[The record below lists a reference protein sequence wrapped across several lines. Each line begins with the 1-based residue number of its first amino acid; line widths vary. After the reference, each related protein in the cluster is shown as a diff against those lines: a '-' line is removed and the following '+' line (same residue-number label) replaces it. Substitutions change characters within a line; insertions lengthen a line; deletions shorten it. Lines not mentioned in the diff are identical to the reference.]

1 MDKAEL
7 DKIMGLYKSHLQ
19 VKKLLAPDTIS
30 LYLSSIKMFVS
41 FCEKFHKKLAIPDKW
56 LIKNLGVREIE
67 AFMQHQMNVLNWKR
81 STMVTCISGIKIFY
95 QYLAES
101 ENVKNPIQHFKLPR
115 DINDIGQRS
124 IEICKINQL
133 FELSFE
139 NSLQGHQQRLL
150 LEFIYGLGMSLAKIT
165 KIRSAIPELDEG
177 QVRIYFQD
185 SKYRDVPF
193 SPVSIKV
200 LKSYLKLIDNIDG
213 DQSFWINNK
222 GRILT
227 AAQLQNILNKYFVQ
241 HKLPPIS
248 ANELRDL
255 SVQHFSGK
263 GADIRSLQAL
273 RHVKQLRRLQ
283 SLKDSSFVD
292 LQKKIRQKHLR
303 NQTSN
308 KEQL

>member
-1 MDKAEL
+1 MDKAKL

-19 VKKLLAPDTIS
+19 VKKLLTPDTIS
-30 LYLSSIKMFVS
+30 IYLNSIKLFVS
-41 FCEKFHKKLAIPDKW
+41 FCSKFHKNLSIPDKW
-56 LIKNLGVREIE
+56 LIENLGVREIE
-67 AFMQHQMNVLNWKR
+67 AFIQHQMNVLSWKR
-81 STMVTCISGIKIFY
+81 STMVTCISSIKIFY
-95 QYLAES
+95 QFMAES
-101 ENVKNPIQHFKLPR
+101 ENIKNPIQHFKLQR
-115 DINDIGQRS
+115 DINEIGNQS
-124 IEICKINQL
+124 IEISKINKL

-139 NSLQGHQQRLL
+139 DSLQGHQQRLL

-177 QVRIYFQD
+177 QVRLYFQD

-193 SPVSIKV
+193 SPVSIKI
-200 LKSYLKLIDNIDG
+200 LKSYLKVIDNIGG
-213 DQSFWINNK
+213 DQSFWIDNK

-227 AAQLQNILNKYFVQ
+227 VAQLQNTLNKYFVQ
-241 HKLPPIS
+241 HKLPQIS

-263 GADIRSLQAL
+263 GADVRSLQAL

-283 SLKDSSFVD
+283 SLKDTSFGD

-308 KEQL
+308 K

>member
-1 MDKAEL
+1 MEKAEL
-7 DKIMGLYKSHLQ
+7 DKIMVLYKSHLQ

-30 LYLSSIKMFVS
+30 LYLSSIKIFVS

-56 LIKNLGVREIE
+56 LIENLGVREIE
-67 AFMQHQMNVLNWKR
+67 AFMQHQMNVMNWKR
-81 STMVTCISGIKIFY
+81 STLVTCISGIKIFY
-95 QYLAES
+95 QFLAES

-115 DINDIGQRS
+115 DINEIGQRS
-124 IEICKINQL
+124 IDISKINLL
-133 FELSFE
+133 FELAFE
-139 NSLQGHQQRLL
+139 DSLHGHQQRLL
-150 LEFIYGLGMSLAKIT
+150 LEFIYGLGMSLSKII
-165 KIRSAIPELDEG
+165 KIRSAVPELDEG
-177 QVRIYFQD
+177 QVRIYFHN
-185 SKYRDVPF
+185 SKYRDLPF
-193 SPVSIKV
+193 SPVSINV
-200 LKSYLKLIDNIDG
+200 LRSYLKLIDNIDG

-222 GRILT
+222 GRIMN
-227 AAQLQNILNKYFVQ
+227 AGQLQNMLNKYFVQ

-263 GADIRSLQAL
+263 GADVRSLQEL

-283 SLKDSSFVD
+283 SLKDSSFED

-308 KEQL
+308 KEQN

>member
-41 FCEKFHKKLAIPDKW
+41 FCENFHKKLAIPDKW

-81 STMVTCISGIKIFY
+81 STMVTCISSIKIFY
-95 QYLAES
+95 QFLAES

-227 AAQLQNILNKYFVQ
+227 VAQLQNILNKYFVQ

>member
-7 DKIMGLYKSHLQ
+7 DKIMGLYKTHLQ
-19 VKKLLAPDTIS
+19 VKKMLAPDTIK
-30 LYLSSIKMFVS
+30 LYLNSINMFVS
-41 FCEKFHKKLAIPDKW
+41 FCSKFHKKLAIPDKW

-81 STMVTCISGIKIFY
+81 STMVTCISSIKIFY
-95 QYLAES
+95 QFLAES

-124 IEICKINQL
+124 IEICKISQL

-150 LEFIYGLGMSLAKIT
+150 LEFIYGLGMSLAKII
-165 KIRSAIPELDEG
+165 KIRSAIPELDQG
-177 QVRIYFQD
+177 QIRLYFQD

>member
-41 FCEKFHKKLAIPDKW
+41 FCEKFNKKLAIPDKW
-56 LIKNLGVREIE
+56 LIENLGVREIE
-67 AFMQHQMNVLNWKR
+67 AFMQHQMNVLNWEK

-101 ENVKNPIQHFKLPR
+101 QNIKNPIQHFKLPR
-115 DINDIGQRS
+115 DINCLGQRS
-124 IEICKINQL
+124 IEISKINQL

-139 NSLQGHQQRLL
+139 DSLQGHQQRLL
-150 LEFIYGLGMSLAKIT
+150 LEFIYGLGMSLAKII

-177 QVRIYFQD
+177 QVRLYFQD

-213 DQSFWINNK
+213 VQSFWINNK
-222 GRILT
+222 GSILT
-227 AAQLQNILNKYFVQ
+227 VSQLQNMLIKYFVQ

-263 GADIRSLQAL
+263 GADVRSLQAL

-283 SLKDSSFVD
+283 SLKDSSFGD

-303 NQTSN
+303 NKTSN
-308 KEQL
+308 K

>member
-19 VKKLLAPDTIS
+19 VKKMLAPDTIS

-41 FCEKFHKKLAIPDKW
+41 FCEKFHKKLVIPDKW
-56 LIKNLGVREIE
+56 FIENLGVREIE

-95 QYLAES
+95 QYLSEL
-101 ENVKNPIQHFKLPR
+101 ENVKNPIQHFKLSR
-115 DINDIGQRS
+115 NINEIGHLNIDIS
-124 IEICKINQL
+124 KINQL

-139 NSLQGHQQRLL
+139 DSLQGHQQRLL
-150 LEFIYGLGMSLAKIT
+150 LEFIYGLGMSLAKII

-177 QVRIYFQD
+177 QVRLYFHD

-213 DQSFWINNK
+213 DQSLWINYK

-227 AAQLQNILNKYFVQ
+227 SAQLQNMLNKYFAH

-263 GADIRSLQAL
+263 GADVRSLQAL

-283 SLKDSSFVD
+283 SLKDSSFGD
-292 LQKKIRQKHLR
+292 LQKKIRLKHLR

-308 KEQL
+308 K

>member
-41 FCEKFHKKLAIPDKW
+41 FCDKFHKKLVIQDKW
-56 LIKNLGVREIE
+56 LIENLGVREIE
-67 AFMQHQMNVLNWKR
+67 AFIQYQMNVLNWKR

-95 QYLAES
+95 QYLSES

-115 DINDIGQRS
+115 DINDIGHRS
-124 IEICKINQL
+124 IEISKINQL

-139 NSLQGHQQRLL
+139 DSLQGHQQRLL
-150 LEFIYGLGMSLAKIT
+150 LEFIYGLGMSLAKII

-177 QVRIYFQD
+177 QIRLYFQD

-193 SPVSIKV
+193 SPVSINV
-200 LKSYLKLIDNIDG
+200 MKSYLKLIDNIDR

-222 GRILT
+222 GKILT
-227 AAQLQNILNKYFVQ
+227 TAQLQNMLNRYFVQ

-263 GADIRSLQAL
+263 GADVRSLQAL
-273 RHVKQLRRLQ
+273 RHVKQIRRLQ
-283 SLKDSSFVD
+283 SLKDSSFGD
-292 LQKKIRQKHLR
+292 LQKKFRQKHLR
-303 NQTSN
+303 NQTPN

>member
-1 MDKAEL
+1 MDKAKL

-19 VKKLLAPDTIS
+19 VKKLLTPGTIS
-30 LYLSSIKMFVS
+30 LYLNSIKLFVS
-41 FCEKFHKKLAIPDKW
+41 FCSKFHKNLSIPDKW
-56 LIKNLGVREIE
+56 LIENLGVREIE
-67 AFMQHQMNVLNWKR
+67 AFIQHQMNVLSWKR
-81 STMVTCISGIKIFY
+81 STMVTCISSIKIFY
-95 QYLAES
+95 QFMAES
-101 ENVKNPIQHFKLPR
+101 ENIKNPIQHFKLPR
-115 DINDIGQRS
+115 DINEIGHQS
-124 IEICKINQL
+124 IEISKINKL

-139 NSLQGHQQRLL
+139 DSLQGHQQRLL

-177 QVRIYFQD
+177 QVRLYFQD

-193 SPVSIKV
+193 SPVSIKI
-200 LKSYLKLIDNIDG
+200 LKSYLKVIDNIGG
-213 DQSFWINNK
+213 DQSFWIDNK
-222 GRILT
+222 GRILSI
-227 AAQLQNILNKYFVQ
+227 AQLQNTLNKYFVQ
-241 HKLPPIS
+241 HKLPQIS

-263 GADIRSLQAL
+263 GADVRSLQAL

-283 SLKDSSFVD
+283 SLKDTSFGD

-308 KEQL
+308 K

>member
-1 MDKAEL
+1 
-7 DKIMGLYKSHLQ
+7 
-19 VKKLLAPDTIS
+19 
-30 LYLSSIKMFVS
+30 
-41 FCEKFHKKLAIPDKW
+41 
-56 LIKNLGVREIE
+56 
-67 AFMQHQMNVLNWKR
+67 
-81 STMVTCISGIKIFY
+81 MVTCISGIKNFY
-95 QYLAES
+95 QFLAES
-101 ENVKNPIQHFKLPR
+101 ENVKNPIQHFRLPR
-115 DINDIGQRS
+115 DINEIGPRS
-124 IEICKINQL
+124 IEISKINQL

-139 NSLQGHQQRLL
+139 DSLQGHQQRLL
-150 LEFIYGLGMSLAKIT
+150 LDFIYGLGMSLSKII
-165 KIRSAIPELDEG
+165 KIRSAVPELDDG
-177 QVRIYFQD
+177 QVRLYFQD

-200 LKSYLKLIDNIDG
+200 LKSYLKLIDNIDF

-227 AAQLQNILNKYFVQ
+227 AAQLQNMLNKHFVQ

-263 GADIRSLQAL
+263 GADVRSLQAL

-283 SLKDSSFVD
+283 SLKGSSFGD

-308 KEQL
+308 K

>member
-7 DKIMGLYKSHLQ
+7 DKIMVLYKSHLQ

-56 LIKNLGVREIE
+56 LIENLGVREIE

-115 DINDIGQRS
+115 DINEIGHRS
-124 IEICKINQL
+124 IEISKINQL

-139 NSLQGHQQRLL
+139 DSLQGHQQRLL
-150 LEFIYGLGMSLAKIT
+150 LEFIYGLGMSLAKII
-165 KIRSAIPELDEG
+165 KIRSAIPELDKG
-177 QVRIYFQD
+177 QVRLYFQD

-193 SPVSIKV
+193 SPVSINV
-200 LKSYLKLIDNIDG
+200 MKSYLKLIDNIDR
-213 DQSFWINNK
+213 DQSLWINNK
-222 GRILT
+222 GKILT
-227 AAQLQNILNKYFVQ
+227 TAQLQNMLNRYFVQ

-263 GADIRSLQAL
+263 GADVRSLQAL

-283 SLKDSSFVD
+283 SLKDSSFGD
-292 LQKKIRQKHLR
+292 LQKKFRQKHLR

>member
-7 DKIMGLYKSHLQ
+7 DKIMVLYKSHLQ

-30 LYLSSIKMFVS
+30 LYLSSIKMFIS
-41 FCEKFHKKLAIPDKW
+41 FCDKFHKKLAIPDKW
-56 LIKNLGVREIE
+56 LIENLGVREIE

-95 QYLAES
+95 QFLAES

-115 DINDIGQRS
+115 DINEIGHRS
-124 IEICKINQL
+124 IEISKVNQL

-139 NSLQGHQQRLL
+139 DSLQGHQQRLL
-150 LEFIYGLGMSLAKIT
+150 LEFIYGLGMSLAKII
-165 KIRSAIPELDEG
+165 KIRSAIPELDQG
-177 QVRIYFQD
+177 QIRLYFQD

-193 SPVSIKV
+193 SPVSINV
-200 LKSYLKLIDNIDG
+200 MKSYLKLIDNIDR
-213 DQSFWINNK
+213 DQSLWINNK
-222 GRILT
+222 GKILT
-227 AAQLQNILNKYFVQ
+227 TAQLQNMLNRYFVQ

-263 GADIRSLQAL
+263 GADVRSLQTL

-283 SLKDSSFVD
+283 SLKDSSFGD
-292 LQKKIRQKHLR
+292 LQIKIRQKHLR

-308 KEQL
+308 K

>member
-1 MDKAEL
+1 MDKAKL

-19 VKKLLAPDTIS
+19 VKKLLTPDTIS
-30 LYLSSIKMFVS
+30 LYLNSIKMFVS
-41 FCEKFHKKLAIPDKW
+41 FCSKFHKNLSIPDKW
-56 LIKNLGVREIE
+56 LIENLGVREIE
-67 AFMQHQMNVLNWKR
+67 AFIQHQMNVLSWKR
-81 STMVTCISGIKIFY
+81 STMVTCISSIKIFY
-95 QYLAES
+95 QFMAES
-101 ENVKNPIQHFKLPR
+101 ENIKNPIQHFKLPR
-115 DINDIGQRS
+115 DINEIGHQS
-124 IEICKINQL
+124 IEISKINKL

-139 NSLQGHQQRLL
+139 DSLQGHQQRLL
-150 LEFIYGLGMSLAKIT
+150 LEFIYGLGMSIAKIT

-177 QVRIYFQD
+177 QVRLYFQD

-200 LKSYLKLIDNIDG
+200 LKSYLKVIDNIGG
-213 DQSFWINNK
+213 DQSFWIDNK

-227 AAQLQNILNKYFVQ
+227 VAQLQNTLNKYFVQ
-241 HKLPPIS
+241 HKLPQIS

-263 GADIRSLQAL
+263 GADVRSLQAL
-273 RHVKQLRRLQ
+273 RDMKQLRRLQ
-283 SLKDSSFVD
+283 SLKDTSFGD

-308 KEQL
+308 K

>member
-19 VKKLLAPDTIS
+19 VKKLLASDTII

-41 FCEKFHKKLAIPDKW
+41 FCEKFHKKLAIQDKW
-56 LIKNLGVREIE
+56 LIENLGVREIE
-67 AFMQHQMNVLNWKR
+67 AFMQHQMNILNWKT
-81 STMVTCISGIKIFY
+81 STMVTCISGIKNFY
-95 QYLAES
+95 QFLTES

-115 DINDIGQRS
+115 DINEIGHRS
-124 IEICKINQL
+124 IEISKINQL

-139 NSLQGHQQRLL
+139 DSLQGHQQRLL
-150 LEFIYGLGMSLAKIT
+150 LEFIYGLGMSLAKFY

-177 QVRIYFQD
+177 QVRLYFQD

-193 SPVSIKV
+193 SPVSINV
-200 LKSYLKLIDNIDG
+200 MKSYLKLIDNIDG
-213 DQSFWINNK
+213 DQSFWMNNK

-227 AAQLQNILNKYFVQ
+227 AVQLQNMLNKYFVQ
-241 HKLPPIS
+241 HKLPPVS

-263 GADIRSLQAL
+263 GADVRSLQAL

-283 SLKDSSFVD
+283 SLKETSFGD
-292 LQKKIRQKHLR
+292 LQNKFRQKHLR
-303 NQTSN
+303 NLTSN
-308 KEQL
+308 KE

>member
-1 MDKAEL
+1 MDKAKL

-30 LYLSSIKMFVS
+30 LYLSSIRTFVS
-41 FCEKFHKKLAIPDKW
+41 FCSKFNKNLSIPDKW
-56 LIKNLGVREIE
+56 LIENLGVREIE
-67 AFMQHQMNVLNWKR
+67 AFIQHQMNVMNWKR

-95 QYLAES
+95 QFLAES
-101 ENVKNPIQHFKLPR
+101 ENIKNPIQHFKLPR
-115 DINDIGQRS
+115 DINEIGYRS
-124 IEICKINQL
+124 IEISKINKL
-133 FELSFE
+133 FELSFDD
-139 NSLQGHQQRLL
+139 SLQGYQQRLL
-150 LEFIYGLGMSLAKIT
+150 LEFIYGLGMSLAKII

-177 QVRIYFQD
+177 QVRLYFQN

-193 SPVSIKV
+193 SPVSLKV
-200 LKSYLKLIDNIDG
+200 LKSYLKVIDNIGG

-227 AAQLQNILNKYFVQ
+227 AAQLQKQLNKYFTQ
-241 HKLPPIS
+241 HKLPQIS

-263 GADIRSLQAL
+263 GADVRSLQAL

-283 SLKDSSFVD
+283 SLKQTCFGD
-292 LQKKIRQKHLR
+292 LQKKLRLKHLR
-303 NQTSN
+303 NQTSK
-308 KEQL
+308 KELL

>member
-19 VKKLLAPDTIS
+19 VKKLLAPDTII

-41 FCEKFHKKLAIPDKW
+41 FCEKFHKKLVIPDKW
-56 LIKNLGVREIE
+56 FIENLGIREIE

-95 QYLAES
+95 QYLSEL

-115 DINDIGQRS
+115 NINEIGHLNIDIS
-124 IEICKINQL
+124 KINQL

-139 NSLQGHQQRLL
+139 DSLQGHQQRLL
-150 LEFIYGLGMSLAKIT
+150 LEFIYGLGMSLAKII

-177 QVRIYFQD
+177 QVRLYFHD

-200 LKSYLKLIDNIDG
+200 LKTYLKLIDNIDG
-213 DQSFWINNK
+213 DKSLWINKN

-227 AAQLQNILNKYFVQ
+227 SAQLQNMLNKYFAH

-263 GADIRSLQAL
+263 GADVRSLQAL

-283 SLKDSSFVD
+283 SLKDSSFGD
-292 LQKKIRQKHLR
+292 LQKKFRLKHLR

-308 KEQL
+308 K

>member
-7 DKIMGLYKSHLQ
+7 DKIMVLYKSHLQ

-30 LYLSSIKMFVS
+30 LYLSSIKMFLC
-41 FCEKFHKKLAIPDKW
+41 FCAKYHKKLAIPDKW
-56 LIKNLGVREIE
+56 LIENLGVREIE

-81 STMVTCISGIKIFY
+81 NTMVTCISGIKIFF

-115 DINDIGQRS
+115 DINEICHKN
-124 IEICKINQL
+124 IEINNINQL

-150 LEFIYGLGMSLAKIT
+150 LEFIYGLGMSLAKII

-177 QVRIYFQD
+177 QVRLYFQD

-193 SPVSIKV
+193 SPTSIKV

-213 DQSFWINNK
+213 DQLFWINDK

-227 AAQLQNILNKYFVQ
+227 TAQLKNLLNKYFVQ
-241 HKLPPIS
+241 QKLPPIG

-255 SVQHFSGK
+255 SVKHFSRK

-283 SLKDSSFVD
+283 SLKDTSFAD
-292 LQKKIRQKHLR
+292 LQNKFRQKHLR

>member
-1 MDKAEL
+1 MDKAKL

-19 VKKLLAPDTIS
+19 VKKLLTPDTIS
-30 LYLSSIKMFVS
+30 LYLNSIKLFVS
-41 FCEKFHKKLAIPDKW
+41 FCSKFHKNLSIPDKW
-56 LIKNLGVREIE
+56 LIENLGVREIE
-67 AFMQHQMNVLNWKR
+67 AFIQHQMNVLSWKR
-81 STMVTCISGIKIFY
+81 STMVTCISSIKIFY
-95 QYLAES
+95 QFLAES
-101 ENVKNPIQHFKLPR
+101 ENIKNPIQHFKLPR
-115 DINDIGQRS
+115 NINEIGHQS
-124 IEICKINQL
+124 IEISKINKL

-139 NSLQGHQQRLL
+139 DSLQGHQQRLL

-177 QVRIYFQD
+177 QVRLYFQD

-193 SPVSIKV
+193 SPVSIKI
-200 LKSYLKLIDNIDG
+200 LKSYLKVIDNIG
-213 DQSFWINNK
+213 GNQSFWIDNK

-227 AAQLQNILNKYFVQ
+227 VAQLQNTLNKYFVQ
-241 HKLPPIS
+241 HKLPQIS

-263 GADIRSLQAL
+263 GADVRSLQAL
-273 RHVKQLRRLQ
+273 RDVKQLRRLQ
-283 SLKDSSFVD
+283 SLKDTSFGD

-308 KEQL
+308 K

>member
-1 MDKAEL
+1 MDKVEL

-19 VKKLLAPDTIS
+19 VKKMLAPDTIS

-56 LIKNLGVREIE
+56 LIENLGVREIE
-67 AFMQHQMNVLNWKR
+67 AFMQHQLNVMNWKR

-95 QYLAES
+95 KFLAES
-101 ENVKNPIQHFKLPR
+101 ENIKNPIQHFKMPR
-115 DINDIGQRS
+115 DINEIGHRS
-124 IEICKINQL
+124 IEISKINQL
-133 FELSFE
+133 FELSFKD
-139 NSLQGHQQRLL
+139 SLQGHQQRLL
-150 LEFIYGLGMSLAKIT
+150 LEFIYGLGMSLAKII
-165 KIRSAIPELDEG
+165 KIKNAIPELDEG
-177 QVRIYFQD
+177 QVRLYLQD

-200 LKSYLKLIDNIDG
+200 LKSYLKLIDNIGG

-227 AAQLQNILNKYFVQ
+227 ASQLQNMLNKYFVQ

-263 GADIRSLQAL
+263 GADVRSLQAL
-273 RHVKQLRRLQ
+273 RHVKQIRRLQ
-283 SLKDSSFVD
+283 SLKDSSFGD
-292 LQKKIRQKHLR
+292 LQKKIREKHLR

-308 KEQL
+308 K

>member
-19 VKKLLAPDTIS
+19 VKKLLASDTIS

-41 FCEKFHKKLAIPDKW
+41 FCEKFHKKLVIPDKW
-56 LIKNLGVREIE
+56 FIENLGIREIE

-95 QYLAES
+95 QFLSEL

-115 DINDIGQRS
+115 DINEIGQQS
-124 IEICKINQL
+124 IEISKINQL

-139 NSLQGHQQRLL
+139 DSLQGHQQRLL
-150 LEFIYGLGMSLAKIT
+150 LEFIYGLGMSLAKII

-177 QVRIYFQD
+177 QVRLYFHD

-213 DQSFWINNK
+213 DQSLWINYK

-227 AAQLQNILNKYFVQ
+227 SAQLQNMLNKYFAH

-263 GADIRSLQAL
+263 GADVRSLQAL

-283 SLKDSSFVD
+283 SLKDSNFGD
-292 LQKKIRQKHLR
+292 LQKKIRLKHLR

-308 KEQL
+308 K

>member
-41 FCEKFHKKLAIPDKW
+41 FCEKFHQKLAIPDKW
-56 LIKNLGVREIE
+56 LIENLGVREIE

-81 STMVTCISGIKIFY
+81 STMVTCICSIKIFY
-95 QYLAES
+95 QFLAES

-115 DINDIGQRS
+115 DINEIGQRS
-124 IEICKINQL
+124 IEINEINQL
-133 FELSFE
+133 FEYSFE
-139 NSLQGHQQRLL
+139 DSLQGHQQRLL
-150 LEFIYGLGMSLAKIT
+150 LEFIYGLGMSLAKII
-165 KIRSAIPELDEG
+165 KIRTAIPELDEG
-177 QVRIYFQD
+177 QVRLYFQN

-193 SPVSIKV
+193 SPVSIMV

-213 DQSFWINNK
+213 DQSFWVNNK
-222 GRILT
+222 GRFLT
-227 AAQLQNILNKYFVQ
+227 AAQLQNMLNKYFVQ

-263 GADIRSLQAL
+263 GADVRSLQAL

-283 SLKDSSFVD
+283 SLKGTSFGD

-308 KEQL
+308 IEQM

>member
-19 VKKLLAPDTIS
+19 VKKLLASDTIS

-41 FCEKFHKKLAIPDKW
+41 FCEKFHKKLVIPDKW
-56 LIKNLGVREIE
+56 FIENLGIREIE

-95 QYLAES
+95 QFLSEL
-101 ENVKNPIQHFKLPR
+101 ENVKNPIQHFKLPMNINEIGHLNI
-115 DINDIGQRS
+115 DIS
-124 IEICKINQL
+124 KINQL

-139 NSLQGHQQRLL
+139 DSLQGHQQRLL
-150 LEFIYGLGMSLAKIT
+150 LEFIYGLGMSLAKII

-177 QVRIYFQD
+177 QVRLYFQD

-213 DQSFWINNK
+213 DQSLWINYK

-227 AAQLQNILNKYFVQ
+227 AAQLQNMLNKYFAH

-263 GADIRSLQAL
+263 GADVRSLQAL

-283 SLKDSSFVD
+283 SLKDTSFGD
-292 LQKKIRQKHLR
+292 LQNKFRQKHLR

-308 KEQL
+308 KDQL